1 MQEDRTITVVQIDH
15 RTRFFFVGQLDSQLS
30 PTWGKIMWIFTII
43 LHTEVLSISLPALSL
58 LYFTK
63 MHAAFLAV
71 HYLALNATQSWLRG
85 CESCELVF
93 GNIKIT
99 SIVSD
104 QNVFYL
110 TCQCQT
116 FEICVVKNVWHV
128 VAVDF
133 DKAGQKQHAPHDGCR
148 PCDLMTC
155 TAVTEYA
162 EYTAH
167 WRVQQGSSKVASE
180 GVANKIKL
188 KLGNPPNH
196 HIHLKSTCLLR
207 KFIALPFFTL
217 FCAMPSL
224 VKNSDQQRPAP
235 LRPCALAPFPQTQPV
250 LCLWTSTHVGGLT
263 GACPVEGL
271 VQPIARVCVIPC
283 LWLLCSPSQR
293 GSIIKFH
300 VFQQITSIGFM

>member
-1 MQEDRTITVVQIDH
+1 M
-15 RTRFFFVGQLDSQLS
+15 
-30 PTWGKIMWIFTII
+30 
-43 LHTEVLSISLPALSL
+43 
-58 LYFTK
+58 
-63 MHAAFLAV
+63 
-71 HYLALNATQSWLRG
+71 
-85 CESCELVF
+85 SC
-93 GNIKIT
+93 
-99 SIVSD
+99 
-104 QNVFYL
+104 
-110 TCQCQT
+110 CR
-116 FEICVVKNVWHV
+116 V

-133 DKAGQKQHAPHDGCR
+133 DKAGQKQHAPHDGRR

-180 GVANKIKL
+180 GVANKIKKNWAIHQITTFTWKAL
-188 KLGNPPNH
+188 VCLGN
-196 HIHLKSTCLLR
+196 LLLYH
-207 KFIALPFFTL
+207 FLHYFV
-217 FCAMPSL
+217 PSL

-235 LRPCALAPFPQTQPV
+235 LRPCALAPLPQTQPV

-271 VQPIARVCVIPC
+271 VQPIARVRVIPC

-300 VFQQITSIGFM
+300 VSQQITSIGFM